1 MLTNAQLSFVT
12 KKTSDL
18 HSAENF
24 VECKYERQRKNVLPA
39 AVIM

>member
-18 HSAENF
+18 HSE
-24 VECKYERQRKNVLPA
+24 KYERQRKNVLPA

>member
-18 HSAENF
+18 HSRKFSVNNWVEN
-24 VECKYERQRKNVLPA
+24 VN
-39 AVIM
+39 